1 MIDWNR
7 AAELREEVGAE
18 DFAEVIELF
27 LDEFNEAIQHLAE
40 ATSAQDIEG
49 QLHFLKGSA
58 LNIGFCAFAALCQTC
73 EASAALGQIETIDL
87 AEITRAYWEARQA
100 FLAQSD
106 QMLAA

>member
-27 LDEFNEAIQHLAE
+27 LDECDEAIQHLAE

-49 QLHFLKGSA
+49 QLHF
-58 LNIGFCAFAALCQTC
+58 
-73 EASAALGQIETIDL
+73 
-87 AEITRAYWEARQA
+87 
-100 FLAQSD
+100 
-106 QMLAA
+106 